1 MAQDMAVYFLLFLT
15 TFSLGNGGLAVSGQ
29 QLEEKSSKHYSKEKC
44 DRLKTMLEVQVD
56 SYQFACASNKEPPKA
71 EPMDSFL
78 DRVGEA
84 SATAYMQIPQA

>member
-1 MAQDMAVYFLLFLT
+1 MAQDMAVCFLLFLT

-29 QLEEKSSKHYSKEKC
+29 QLEEESSKHYSRQKC
-44 DRLKTMLEVQVD
+44 DRLKTMLEEQVD
-56 SYQFACASNKEPPKA
+56 SYQFACVVNNEPPKV

-84 SATAYMQIPQA
+84 LATAYMQIPQA